1 MKNNFYKYSIL
12 RYKHSPFLGES
23 INIGL
28 LIYFSNTCNFSFSYS
43 KNLSRIK
50 YIYDNVPEKT
60 IKEYL
65 KQIDRK
71 LQSIRVS
78 DDLFHL
84 IEIDDLST
92 FISKNILSKDSTVL
106 QFTEC
111 KKYPQNDLQ
120 NDFVEQILLKKH
132 LIDDIKPNLAQ
143 PKEPQLLQEFYGYL
157 KGLDF
162 EKINREK
169 KRFFTDYTLKNETG
183 NEFKFD
189 YAWQNGTLNLV
200 KPISF
205 DLKESKS
212 IAEKAYRNFG
222 QFYDLQDEAQKN
234 NLRYDLIVGKPSSKH
249 LFREYDHALNLLSNI
264 NHAKVIVEDEIK
276 QYSLKAI
283 NAITEDL

>member
-1 MKNNFYKYSIL
+1 MNNYYKYCTL
-12 RYKHSPFLGES
+12 KYRHSPFLEES

-28 LIYFSNTCNFSFSYS
+28 LIYFSNTGKFSFNFS

-60 IKEYL
+60 IREYL
-65 KQIDRK
+65 KQIDKK
-71 LQSIRVS
+71 LQTFRIDNDMFHSVDIEDMS
-78 DDLFHL
+78 LFL
-84 IEIDDLST
+84 
-92 FISKNILSKDSTVL
+92 SKNLLTKDSTVL
-106 QFTEC
+106 QFSLC
-111 KKYPQNDLQ
+111 KHALQ
-120 NDFVEQILLKKH
+120 YNFDNALIEDVLVKKH
-132 LIDDIKPNLAQ
+132 LIDDIKNIQNQ
-143 PKEPQLLQEFYGYL
+143 PKEPQLIQEFYGYL
-157 KGLDF
+157 KDLDF
-162 EKINREK
+162 ETINKGK

-222 QFYDLQDEAQKN
+222 QFFDLENEALNN
-234 NLRYDLIVGKPSSKH
+234 NLRYDLILGKPSSKS
-249 LFREYDHALNLLSNI
+249 LFKEYDHAVYLLENI
-264 NHAKVIVEDEIK
+264 KHAKLIEEDKIK

-283 NAITEDL
+283 SAITEDL